1 MFSHAR
7 SAMRQFVSCRRGY
20 IEFDLKVFVS
30 VIKRSVG
37 YDVYDVKCVTY
48 VRTWNKENLM
58 QIGCYRHIM
67 PLAAANHAKLN

>member
-1 MFSHAR
+1 MFNLVGVVILNLYFECS
-7 SAMRQFVSCRRGY
+7 
-20 IEFDLKVFVS
+20 FVS
-30 VIKRSVG
+30 VIKRSAG

-67 PLAAANHAKLN
+67 PLAAANQAKLN